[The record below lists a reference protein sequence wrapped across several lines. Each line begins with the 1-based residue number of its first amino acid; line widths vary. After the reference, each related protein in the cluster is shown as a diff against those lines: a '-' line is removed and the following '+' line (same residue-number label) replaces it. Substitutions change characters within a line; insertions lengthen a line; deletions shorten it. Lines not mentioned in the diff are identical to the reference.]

1 MALLRILL
9 KRGDCVTKAEKTVR
23 YGGVALGELFAL
35 GTVIWLFQTGQT
47 DRLPMGF
54 GTMVLVLLP
63 AILERLFSC
72 KCSLPVYVFGLLY
85 AIGPMLG
92 QCYNFYYT
100 VFWWDKLLHI
110 SGGVMFAILGL
121 FLFDCM
127 NHGQK
132 NLLLCAM
139 FALLFSMAIALAWE
153 FVEFGSDRLL
163 HTDMQD
169 DTVITALYSYM
180 LDEGV
185 GVAGSI
191 ENIGSVVIDGTPLP
205 VNGYIDIGLID
216 TMMDMLLESLGGLAV
231 CAVYLIDRGNH
242 PMIRRID
249 PANTARFGR
258 ERKMSV

>member
-1 MALLRILL
+1 MNKTQRRIRLVGTIL
-9 KRGDCVTKAEKTVR
+9 CQV
-23 YGGVALGELFAL
+23 FAL
-35 GTVIWLFQTGQT
+35 VSVAVLAVQGQDSGRIVLAAAT
-47 DRLPMGF
+47 L
-54 GTMVLVLLP
+54 VLVLLP
-63 AILERLFSC
+63 EVVERVFHC
-72 KCSLPVYVFGLLY
+72 KLWTPVYVFSLVY
-85 AIGPMLG
+85 AMGPMLG
-92 QCYNFYYT
+92 YAFNFYYLIPG
-100 VFWWDKLLHI
+100 WDKLLHI

-121 FLFDCM
+121 FLFDCL

-139 FALLFSMAIALAWE
+139 FALFFSMAIALAWE

-242 PMIRRID
+242 PMIRRMD

-258 ERKMSV
+258 ERKRRV